1 MNKAHTEPTSISALL
16 PEVLKPITKKF
27 SSNLLEIQLNWH
39 KISGDDLS
47 KITKPSKIYKVNN
60 KNILEILV
68 YKNYTLEISY
78 SSDEIKKKI
87 NNFYKFE
94 YLAGIKIKKSLYNK
108 L

>member
-1 MNKAHTEPTSISALL
+1 MNKTHTQPTSISAIL

-78 SSDEIKKKI
+78 SSDEIKKKLIIFI
-87 NNFYKFE
+87 NLNM
-94 YLAGIKIKKSLYNK
+94 LLV
-108 L
+108 

>member
-1 MNKAHTEPTSISALL
+1 MNKAHNDLTSISALL

-27 SSNLLEIQLNWH
+27 SSNLLEIQLNWQM
-39 KISGDDLS
+39 ISGDDLS

-60 KNILEILV
+60 KNFLEILV
-68 YKNYTLEISY
+68 YKSNTLEISY
-78 SSDEIKKKI
+78 SFCEIKKKI

-94 YLAGIKIKKSLYNK
+94 YVACIKIKKSLCDK